1 MDRMHAFRLAVTEIG
16 EASAEQLASYIEQKY
31 GVRIEP
37 KFIPCF
43 WATLV
48 DRERQARL
56 RETSRAATP
65 AAPPGGPTGLA

>member
-31 GVRIEP
+31 GVRIDP
-37 KFIPCF
+37 KFIPF
-43 WATLV
+43 FRATLL

-56 RETSRAATP
+56 REASRTAAP
-65 AAPPGGPTGLA
+65 AAPPGGPTALA